1 MGISLFA
8 GLRYGI
14 WEPER
19 DVDPLVDG
27 ITDMIERGLCPLES
41 RP

>member
-19 DVDPLVDG
+19 DVTPVVDS
-27 ITDMIERGLCPLES
+27 ITDMIDRGLRPLPGRE
-41 RP
+41 